1 MDKNQS
7 IQPFQKVFVKISL
20 IILGI
25 TANTTFFSLIVT
37 FLLGTTLLG
46 LLNSQREK
54 FVLKTKTRSKEKE
67 LEKLPTASGINPK
80 Y

>member
-1 MDKNQS
+1 MNKNQS
-7 IQPFQKVFVKISL
+7 IHPFQKVFVNISL

-25 TANTTFFSLIVT
+25 SANTTFFSLIVT
-37 FLLGTTLLG
+37 FILGTAILG

-54 FVLKTKTRSKEKE
+54 FVLKTKKISQQKE

-80 Y
+80 